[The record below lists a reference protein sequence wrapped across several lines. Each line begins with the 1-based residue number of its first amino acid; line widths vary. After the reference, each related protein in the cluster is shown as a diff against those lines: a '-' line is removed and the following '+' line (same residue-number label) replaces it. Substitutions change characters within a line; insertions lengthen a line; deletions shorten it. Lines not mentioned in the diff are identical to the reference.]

1 MCLCVWTHGRCLL
14 LRFSNAIPMQK
25 LLPTAEGGTQPLPEG
40 LLWLLLTGEL
50 PTKDQVKNLSADL
63 MSRSAIP
70 SHITMMLR
78 SLPPGTHPMTQL
90 SMGIMALQPD
100 SVFAKQ
106 YSAGI
111 APFSLVPRKT
121 HMHHHSKLFSTATWR
136 VGTD

>member
-1 MCLCVWTHGRCLL
+1 
-14 LRFSNAIPMQK
+14 MQK

-50 PTKDQVKNLSADL
+50 PTKDQVKNLSVDL
-63 MSRSAIP
+63 MSRSTIP

-111 APFSLVPRKT
+111 AL
-121 HMHHHSKLFSTATWR
+121 
-136 VGTD
+136 